1 MLKKGIL
8 LFLLALSALFSVSC
22 GDGDAPVVQN
32 GILIEA
38 DAPAAFSE
46 EVQVRA
52 ENAIYA
58 LMKGYFEKTV
68 SPTLPEKTLEKLRA
82 ESKAVTALTQKHPLT
97 EKQYVELIACV
108 EENTDAIL
116 SYLSEPMADMAQIKA
131 LYRALSAPTDAD
143 YVGDTVYHI
152 LSYAYD
158 YKYRECMERYEAYG
172 YAFLLED
179 AERFLAEKTVLEV
192 EVGKEG
198 FADATKS
205 FFFFAELFESG
216 IAEAG
221 MMDSFTDE
229 ELLVLL
235 KNIDLGMES
244 ITPAGY
250 ELLLSYIPSSAEGDY
265 FSRLLQAAKENGD
278 TTLLAGKMGDAL
290 RLFSLCLEKTAAED
304 CRYVR
309 AGDAV
314 GLIGSTME
322 KFDGEDWALFAAVT
336 AVEPKNA
343 DYDRIAAEAFG
354 EAYAAYVAQI
364 EVCTLAEL
372 KQSVGTEKFSKALK
386 GYVAG
391 ICPVLVYGM
400 SHD

>member
-1 MLKKGIL
+1 M
-8 LFLLALSALFSVSC
+8 S
-22 GDGDAPVVQN
+22 
-32 GILIEA
+32 EA
-38 DAPAAFSE
+38 
-46 EVQVRA
+46 
-52 ENAIYA
+52 
-58 LMKGYFEKTV
+58 
-68 SPTLPEKTLEKLRA
+68 
-82 ESKAVTALTQKHPLT
+82 
-97 EKQYVELIACV
+97 QYVDLIACV
-108 EENTDAIL
+108 EENTDVIL
-116 SYLSEPMADMAQIKA
+116 SCLSEPTADMAQIKA

-221 MMDSFTDE
+221 MLDSFTDE

-235 KNIDLGMES
+235 KNIDLGMQG
-244 ITPAGY
+244 ITPAGD

-265 FSRLLQAAKENGD
+265 FSRLLHAAKENGD
-278 TTLLAGKMGDAL
+278 TALWASKMGDAL

-309 AGDAV
+309 EGDAV
-314 GLIGSTME
+314 GLIGSVME

-336 AVEPKNA
+336 AVELHNA
-343 DYDRIAAEAFG
+343 DYDKIAAEMFG
-354 EAYAAYVAQI
+354 EAYTAYIADV
-364 EVCTLAEL
+364 EVCTLERL
-372 KQSVGTEKFSKALK
+372 RQSAGGEDFAKALK

-391 ICPVLVYGM
+391 ICPALVYGM